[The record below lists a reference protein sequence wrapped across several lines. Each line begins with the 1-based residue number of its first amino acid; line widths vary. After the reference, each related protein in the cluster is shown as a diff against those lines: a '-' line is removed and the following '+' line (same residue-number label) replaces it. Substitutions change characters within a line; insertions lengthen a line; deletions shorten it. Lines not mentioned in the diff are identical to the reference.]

1 MQNLLDAIEH
11 ARTILILGEKDTG
24 KTTLTLTLA
33 NQCVRAGQRV
43 GIVDADIGQS
53 DIGPPTTV
61 GFGEVTA
68 ELASLSDAALRGI
81 YFVGDTRPTGH
92 LLQLVIGT
100 RRMVDK
106 ALAAGMDKI
115 LIDTTGLV
123 SGQLGR
129 VLKTQKIAALAPDL
143 ILCLQRGDE
152 CEHILQH
159 YAAFET
165 PAILRLAPNAEC
177 RDKTQAFRQNYRAA
191 MFQQHFA
198 AAQEIACSL
207 AQIGIF
213 DTPLFSGQACSPE
226 QLQELSGKLTPQQP
240 ICWGE
245 RVERELLIVTEKKLN
260 YADFAALKAAFPGVE
275 FVRDMLLKDFKNLVL
290 GILNPQNECCG
301 LALLRSIDFQ
311 TKSATLFTAADP
323 AEIAGIQWSRY
334 QDETTLPG
342 F

>member
-1 MQNLLDAIEH
+1 MQHLLDAVER

-33 NQCVRAGQRV
+33 NQLFRAGLRV

-68 ELASLSDAALRGI
+68 ELACLNDAALRGM

-100 RRMVDK
+100 RRMTDK
-106 ALAAGMDKI
+106 ALASGMDKI

-152 CEHILQH
+152 CEHILQA
-159 YAAFET
+159 YAAFKT
-165 PAILRLAPNAEC
+165 PTILRLAPHVDC
-177 RDKTQAFRQNYRAA
+177 RAKTQAFRQNYRAA

-207 AQIGIF
+207 TQFGIF
-213 DTPLFSGQACSPE
+213 DTPLFAGQAFSPE
-226 QLQELSGKLTPQQP
+226 QLQELSSKLTPPQP
-240 ICWGE
+240 IFWGE
-245 RVERELLIVTEKKLN
+245 RVERELLIVTANKLN

-275 FVRDMLLKDFKNLVL
+275 FVRDMPLKDFKNLVL
-290 GILNPQNECCG
+290 GILNPHNECCG

-311 TKSATLFTAADP
+311 TKSATLFTAAAPED
-323 AEIAGIQWSRY
+323 IAGIQWSRY
-334 QDETTLPG
+334 QME
-342 F
+342 

>member
-1 MQNLLDAIEH
+1 MQHFIDAAER

-33 NQCVRAGQRV
+33 NQLFRAGLRV

-68 ELASLSDAALRGI
+68 ELACLNDAALRGM

-152 CEHILQH
+152 CEHILRH
-159 YAAFET
+159 YAAFRVPE
-165 PAILRLAPNAEC
+165 ILRLAPNADC
-177 RDKTQAFRQNYRAA
+177 RNKTQAFRQNYRAA

-198 AAQEIACSL
+198 AAQDIACSL
-207 AQIGIF
+207 ASIGIF
-213 DTPLFSGQACSPE
+213 DTPLFAGEGFTPE
-226 QLQELSGKLTPQQP
+226 QLRELAGKLTPEQP
-240 ICWGE
+240 IFWGE
-245 RVERELLIVTEKKLN
+245 HVERELLIVTANKLN
-260 YADFAALKAAFPGVE
+260 YADFAGLKAAVPGVE
-275 FVRDMLLKDFKNLVL
+275 FVRDMTLNDFKNLVL

-311 TKSATLFTAADP
+311 AKSVTLFTAALP
-323 AEIAGIQWSRY
+323 ADIAGLQWSRF
-334 QDETTLPG
+334 QMEC
-342 F
+342 

>member
-1 MQNLLDAIEH
+1 MQHLLDAVER
-11 ARTILILGEKDTG
+11 ARIIMILGEKDTG

-33 NQCVRAGQRV
+33 NQFFRDGLRV

-68 ELASLSDAALRGI
+68 ELACLKDAALRGM

-100 RRMVDK
+100 RRMVDR
-106 ALAAGMDKI
+106 ALAAGMEKV

-152 CEHILQH
+152 CEHILRE
-159 YAAFET
+159 YAAFQT
-165 PAILRLAPNAEC
+165 PAILRLAPNADC
-177 RDKTQAFRQNYRAA
+177 RAKTQAFRQNHRAA
-191 MFQQHFA
+191 MFQKHFA
-198 AAQEIACSL
+198 AAREIACSL
-207 AQIGIF
+207 TQFGIF
-213 DTPLFSGQACSPE
+213 DTPLFSGQAYSPE
-226 QLQELSGKLTPQQP
+226 QLQELSGKLTPEQP
-240 ICWGE
+240 IFWGE
-245 RVERELLIVTEKKLN
+245 RVERELLIVTANKLN
-260 YADFAALKAAFPGVE
+260 YADFAALKAALPGVE
-275 FVRDMLLKDFKNLVL
+275 FVRDMTVNDFKNLVV
-290 GILNPQNECCG
+290 GIMNPQNECCA

-311 TKSATLFTAADP
+311 AKRATLFTAADP
-323 AEIAGIQWSRY
+323 ADIAGIQWSRY
-334 QDETTLPG
+334 QLEGEL
-342 F
+342 